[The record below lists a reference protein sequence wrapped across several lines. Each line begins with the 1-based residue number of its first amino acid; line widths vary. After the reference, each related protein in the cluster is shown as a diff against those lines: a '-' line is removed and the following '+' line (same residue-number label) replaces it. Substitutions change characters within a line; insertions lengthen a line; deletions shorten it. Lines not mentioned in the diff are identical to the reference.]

1 MKRTRFTQTAFH
13 FTEFQIFD
21 TRLPEAKAIAP
32 MEAASF
38 FFSSCPEASGVEGQN
53 KRYSGQRESAPTNYT
68 SY

>member
-13 FTEFQIFD
+13 FTDFQIFD

-38 FFSSCPEASGVEGQN
+38 CFSS
-53 KRYSGQRESAPTNYT
+53 
-68 SY
+68 

>member
-13 FTEFQIFD
+13 FTDFQIFD

-38 FFSSCPEASGVEGQN
+38 CFVILSLSKDKTKDTA
-53 KRYSGQRESAPTNYT
+53 YSGNQLL
-68 SY
+68 